1 MKSIL
6 LQVVSE
12 LPEQAAELSEELVPQ
27 ENLMDL
33 AMKGGIILIPI
44 IILFTI
50 AIYLLV
56 ERYLTIKKAS
66 KLEEDFMSNI
76 KDMVLN
82 DNLAGALKLC
92 DKTNTPISKMIA
104 KGLSRVG
111 KPLKSIEVAIENVG
125 KLELYKLER
134 GLPFMATIAGAAPM
148 IGFLG
153 TVTGMIT
160 ALKDLASK
168 GDTINA
174 GSLSVGIYEAMVTT
188 VAGLIVG
195 IFAYISFNILT
206 TMIEKVVY
214 RMEASSVDFFDILQT
229 PSKN

>member
-44 IILFTI
+44 IILFAI

-92 DKTNTPISKMIA
+92 DKTNTPISNMIA

>member
-1 MKSIL
+1 MKNIF
-6 LQVVSE
+6 LQIVQE
-12 LPEQAAELSEELVPQ
+12 GTTEAAELTENAVPT

-33 AMKGGIILIPI
+33 ALKGGIILIPI
-44 IILFTI
+44 VILFAI

-66 KLEEDFMSNI
+66 KLDQDFMSNI

-82 DNLAGALKLC
+82 DNLAGALKMC
-92 DKTNTPISKMIA
+92 EKTDSPIARMIA

-125 KLELYKLER
+125 KLELYRLEK
-134 GLPFMATIAGAAPM
+134 GLPFMATISGAAPM

-160 ALKDLASK
+160 ALRDLASK
-168 GDTINA
+168 GDAINA
-174 GSLSVGIYEAMVTT
+174 GSLSTGIYEAMVTT

-214 RMEASSVDFFDILQT
+214 KMEASSVDFFDILQT
-229 PSKN
+229 PSKS

>member
-111 KPLKSIEVAIENVG
+111 KPLKSIEEAIENVG

>member
-6 LQVVSE
+6 LQVIAE
-12 LPEQAAELSEELVPQ
+12 LPEQAEQISEELVAQ
-27 ENLMDL
+27 ESMLDL

-44 IILFTI
+44 IILFAI

-66 KLEEDFMSNI
+66 RLDEDFMSNI

-82 DNLAGALKLC
+82 DNLPGALRLC
-92 DKTNTPISKMIA
+92 EKTNTPISRMIA

-125 KLELYKLER
+125 KLELYRLEK

-160 ALKDLASK
+160 ALRDLANK
-168 GDTINA
+168 GDVMIA

-195 IFAYISFNILT
+195 IIAYISFNILT
-206 TMIEKVVY
+206 SMIEKVVY

-229 PSKN
+229 PSKS

>member
-44 IILFTI
+44 IILFAI